1 MDEAGHAEGLGRFLT
16 IADTAEVLSI
26 SARQVYALVR
36 SGELPAIKVGAGGQW
51 RIERSVLEGYI
62 DALYEENRRT
72 GLWRQAD
79 YADVAEFTLGD
90 RADRR

>member
-1 MDEAGHAEGLGRFLT
+1 
-16 IADTAEVLSI
+16 
-26 SARQVYALVR
+26 
-36 SGELPAIKVGAGGQW
+36 
-51 RIERSVLEGYI
+51 VLEGYI